1 MIHLLIISPAP
12 HGAPAAVPEYT
23 TLGMPLNALT
33 PIVLTESG
41 TCSSVI
47 LVHPENALFPM
58 LVIVFGIVTLTRLVQ
73 PEKALSPM
81 LVPGGIIAVSRE
93 VQF

>member
-1 MIHLLIISPAP
+1 
-12 HGAPAAVPEYT
+12 
-23 TLGMPLNALT
+23 MPLNALT

-93 VQF
+93 VHFWNVSLGTPVSFVVFRIVIFFNK